1 MYFSCYY
8 YFFLGSVPISLLF
21 DEHAEELSFPQIYL
35 GQFRHFREGL
45 SVTPFMM
52 ATSELRRSDR
62 RGVTPQHLLYMAMK
76 IMRLRIK
83 QSLSIAFKHVGKVLK
98 LLKSKYNQMIIFM
111 AVLRIIWHFFAPSP
125 IQHFIGQKEKEIF
138 LP

>member
-8 YFFLGSVPISLLF
+8 YLFLGCVPISLLF

-62 RGVTPQHLLYMAMK
+62 RGVTPQHLLYIYMAMK

-83 QSLSIAFKHVGKVLK
+83 QSLSIAFKHVGKGTEITK
-98 LLKSKYNQMIIFM
+98 EQ
-111 AVLRIIWHFFAPSP
+111 
-125 IQHFIGQKEKEIF
+125 IQSDDYI
-138 LP
+138 LY